1 MKPLRIYIAGPYTA
15 DTIGQRNRNIE
26 TARYHCALLIKAGHY
41 PFCPHTMSAKF
52 DDDYPEIGYE
62 QYMKMYL
69 HWMRFCDSLY
79 PLDGW
84 QKSSGTKREITLAE
98 KLSLDIYYDP
108 TEVPQVVGHPSMAE
122 LLHR

>member
-1 MKPLRIYIAGPYTA
+1 MKPQKIYITGPYTA
-15 DTIGQRNRNIE
+15 TTTEQRDSNIQ

-41 PFCPHTMSAKF
+41 PFCPHTMTAKF

-69 HWMRFCDSLY
+69 EWLRFADAIY

-84 QKSSGTKREITLAE
+84 MKSSGTTREMLLAQSM
-98 KLSLDIYYDP
+98 SLPVYDDH
-108 TEVPQVVGHPSMAE
+108 TKVPQVEGFPSMAE
-122 LLHR
+122 LLQR